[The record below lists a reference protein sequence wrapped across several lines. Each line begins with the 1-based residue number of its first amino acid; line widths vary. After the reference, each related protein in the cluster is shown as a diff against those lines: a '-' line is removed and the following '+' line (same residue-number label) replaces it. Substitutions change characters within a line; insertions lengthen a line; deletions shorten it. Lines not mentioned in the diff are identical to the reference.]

1 MSRFCGLFPL
11 LSLLVLASGVALAD
25 SGDPRVDGYLFKKVL
40 IVIFENANYQDAVS
54 QPFFAQFA
62 KDGALLTNLLA
73 ETHPSQ
79 PNYLALVSG
88 DTHGVTDDKP
98 VNLNARHVGDLLE
111 AKGKSWKIYLED
123 YPGNCFTGSH
133 SGKYVR
139 KHNPFISFLN
149 VQQDMARCN
158 AHLVSGDTFQTDAQG
173 GNLPDFS
180 LYIPDRNNDGHST
193 GVGYADRW
201 FSSTFG
207 SLLQNPTFMQDLLV
221 IATFDEAGKGAGLNY
236 IYTALWGDMVKPGSQ
251 FSAQASHYTLLK
263 MIEDAFGLG
272 ESGARGCTRFRDHW
286 HLGRQLL
293 GRVETATQRNAY
305 RSVGC

>member
-1 MSRFCGLFPL
+1 MSRLCGLF
-11 LSLLVLASGVALAD
+11 SLLGLLILASGVALAD
-25 SGDPRVDGYLFKKVL
+25 SGDPGVDGYPFKKVL
-40 IVIFENANYQDAVS
+40 IVIFENTDYQGAVS
-54 QPFFAQFA
+54 QPFFAKFA
-62 KDGALLTNLLA
+62 KDGALLSNLLA

-88 DTHGVTDDKP
+88 DTYGVTNDNK

-123 YPGNCFTGSH
+123 YPGNCFTGAY

-139 KHNPFISFLN
+139 RHNPFISFLN
-149 VQQDMARCN
+149 VQQDAARCT
-158 AHLVSGDTFQTDAQG
+158 AHLVSSDTFQTDAES

-180 LYIPDRNNDGHST
+180 LYVPNRINDGHDL

-207 SLLQNPTFMQDLLV
+207 SLLQNPKFMQGLLV
-221 IATFDEAGKGAGLNY
+221 IATFDEAEGAGPNR
-236 IYTALWGDMVKPGSQ
+236 IYTAFRGDMVKPGSQ
-251 FSAQASHYTLLK
+251 FPAQASHYSLLK

-272 ESGARGCTRFRDHW
+272 N
-286 HLGRQLL
+286 LGR
-293 GRVETATQRNAY
+293 GDARASEITNIWAGN
-305 RSVGC
+305 SSDE

>member
-1 MSRFCGLFPL
+1 MVTGIFYIFGEKLHMSRFCGLFPL
-11 LSLLVLASGVALAD
+11 LSLLILASGVALAD
-25 SGDPRVDGYLFKKVL
+25 SGDPGVAGYPFKKVL
-40 IVIFENANYQDAVS
+40 IVIFENTDYQRAVS
-54 QPFFAQFA
+54 QPFFAKFA

-88 DTHGVTDDKP
+88 TTHGVTNNNK

-123 YPGNCFTGSH
+123 YPGNCFTGAS
-133 SGKYVR
+133 SGKYAR

-149 VQQDMARCN
+149 VQQDAARCN
-158 AHLVSGDTFQTDAQG
+158 AHLVGSDTFQTDAQS

-180 LYIPDRNNDGHST
+180 IYVPNQSNDGHDM
-193 GVGYADRW
+193 GVGYADCW

-207 SLLQNPTFMQDLLV
+207 SLLQNPTFMQGLLV
-221 IATFDEAGKGAGLNY
+221 IATFDEAKGKGAKPNR
-236 IYTALWGDMVKPGSQ
+236 IYTALRGDMVKSGAQ
-251 FSAQASHYTLLK
+251 FPAQASHYSLLK

-272 ESGARGCTRFRDHW
+272 N
-286 HLGRQLL
+286 LGR
-293 GRVETATQRNAY
+293 GDARASEITGIWAGN
-305 RSVGC
+305 SSDE